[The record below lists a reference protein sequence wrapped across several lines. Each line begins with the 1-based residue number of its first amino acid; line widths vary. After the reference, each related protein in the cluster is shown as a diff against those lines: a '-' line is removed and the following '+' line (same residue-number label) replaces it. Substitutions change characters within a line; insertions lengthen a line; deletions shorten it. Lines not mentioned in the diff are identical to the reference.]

1 MTNDNGPKFR
11 VVDNQMDDTKRALIN
26 YLRDAMEIVENSDI
40 AGIQISLV
48 RTDGDVITITSESN
62 QRHLMVAAAAYQLFD
77 VIAAGTR
84 EK

>member
-1 MTNDNGPKFR
+1 MTNDNGPTLR
-11 VVDNQMDDTKRALIN
+11 VVDNQHNETKRSLIG
-26 YLRDAMEIVENSDI
+26 YLREAIGLVENTDVV
-40 AGIQISLV
+40 GIQLSLV
-48 RTDGDVITITSESN
+48 RSDGDVITITSESV